1 MLITTFSKYLLQN
14 RQFDDFKDILDYKVN
29 NENLELV
36 EDQILTFLKT
46 LPVSSTQD
54 KEFDSFFK
62 YISKNSRFSNRM
74 KYIVMEY
81 TIKQLKDN
89 LNIKNERE
97 MDLDNNMNLVEN
109 YSNLM
114 KLKKE
119 TLLSRNYRFGFLK
132 ARVSMGLQ
140 FLEYL
145 EAESDKYVISDIA
158 GSKVYSFLYL
168 GF

>member
-1 MLITTFSKYLLQN
+1 
-14 RQFDDFKDILDYKVN
+14 
-29 NENLELV
+29 
-36 EDQILTFLKT
+36 
-46 LPVSSTQD
+46 
-54 KEFDSFFK
+54 
-62 YISKNSRFSNRM
+62 
-74 KYIVMEY
+74 MEY

-119 TLLSRNYRFGFLK
+119 TLLSRNYRIGFLK